1 MFKYPKLKF
10 TNISRLFALASV
22 VVFTLSLTVSESI
35 SAPKPSGWTDLFSDI
50 NYGGPDGGV
59 YDIIEYNN
67 ALLVAGEFGS
77 VGGILSGTIYAN
89 NIAAFDGSV
98 WHSIGTGLTGT
109 DAVVNAMVEYN
120 GDLIVAG
127 SFDMAG
133 SVEANNIA
141 KWNSWTG
148 GWEPLG
154 SGVRGEYYPGVYA
167 LYVFNDELY
176 AGGSFTEAGTV
187 TTEI

>member
-22 VVFTLSLTVSESI
+22 VVLTLSLTVSESI

-109 DAVVNAMVEYN
+109 DAVVNAMVVYN

-127 SFDMAG
+127 SFDKLDHQRPTTLLNGIAG
-133 SVEANNIA
+133 RVAGNLLGQVSEGNTIQVCTHYMSSMM
-141 KWNSWTG
+141 NSMQVG
-148 GWEPLG
+148 ISPKL
-154 SGVRGEYYPGVYA
+154 
-167 LYVFNDELY
+167 EL
-176 AGGSFTEAGTV
+176 
-187 TTEI
+187 